1 MISTT
6 PPKVKPGATC
16 LLLVSLKTLGRLA
29 AMTASLSLFALS
41 GLPGAGKSTVAA
53 ALAHDAAAVVVSV
66 DPIEDAL
73 HRAGL
78 TASHETGLAAYLVAE
93 VVARESLT
101 LGHPV
106 VVDAANYVE
115 EARRMWRDLA
125 QECAAELTWVEVVCS
140 DEALHRQRLAAR
152 DRGFDASLEPS
163 WENVR
168 ARRAD
173 TAPWSAA
180 DQDILVRI
188 DTARPLD
195 AQLGDLTERLVK
207 NRTRW

>member
-1 MISTT
+1 MPCCSRRQKS
-6 PPKVKPGATC
+6 PLWC
-16 LLLVSLKTLGRLA
+16 LLLVSLRALGRLA
-29 AMTASLSLFALS
+29 GVSASLSLIALS

-53 ALAHDAAAVVVSV
+53 ALAQDAAAVVVSV
-66 DPIEDAL
+66 DPIEDAM

-78 TASHETGLAAYLVAE
+78 MPTHETGLAAYLVAE

-101 LGHPV
+101 LGHTV

-115 EARRMWRDLA
+115 QARQMWRDLA
-125 QECAAELTWVEVVCS
+125 QECAAELRWVEVVCS
-140 DEALHRQRLAAR
+140 DETLHRQRLAAR
-152 DRGFDASLEPS
+152 DRGFDAELEPS
-163 WENVR
+163 WECVR

-180 DQDILVRI
+180 DQDLLVRI

-195 AQLGDLTERLVK
+195 AQLEQLTRFTPK
-207 NRTRW
+207 